1 MEMKKVLKVILIRS
15 GILLSLLVVLI
26 MAIKTM
32 VQEGPIE
39 PPKQEKVLAVL
50 MEEAS
55 QETDLHLRGLK
66 DGMVFN
72 GLQYTTKIYAVPS
85 LIREANLVYIMSPCQ
100 AEEILGQKD
109 MNFPYQMIGYS
120 YIKEPQK
127 NYTGIYCDLDWQ
139 RIFPI
144 YQKIIPEMKRVGIL
158 YAQGSCDG
166 EKQAL
171 SMKSAAEMRPN
182 LTVFVQTLDPFGE
195 DLDSILPELFEKAD
209 VIYAV
214 ARDKIIQTH
223 LERIAEICLRKKI
236 PLIGGG
242 IFGPQKGALA
252 SLSYDPYR
260 VGRKSTDII
269 RALESNAEIS
279 SMDIIR
285 LEPALYINL
294 KTAYTLGINIPS
306 DLRKIAEKVY
316 N

>member
-26 MAIKTM
+26 MAIKTI
-32 VQEGPIE
+32 VQEGPLE
-39 PPKQEKVLAVL
+39 PPKEGKILAVL
-50 MEEAS
+50 MAES
-55 QETDLHLRGLK
+55 FQEQDLHLRGLK

-72 GLQYTTKIYAVPS
+72 GLKYTTKIYAISS

-100 AEEILGQKD
+100 AKEILGQKGID
-109 MNFPYQMIGYS
+109 FSYPIIGYS
-120 YIKEPQK
+120 YIKEPQT

-139 RIFPI
+139 KIFPI
-144 YQKIIPEMKRVGIL
+144 YQKIIPEMKRVGVL
-158 YAQGSCDG
+158 YTQGSCDG

-171 SMKSAAEMRPN
+171 TMKSVAEMRPQ
-182 LTVFVQTLDPFGE
+182 LTVYIQTMDPFGE
-195 DLDSILPELFEKAD
+195 DLESILSEFFEKVD

-223 LERIAEICLRKKI
+223 LELIAEICLRKRV

-252 SLSYDPYR
+252 SLAYDPYR
-260 VGRKSTDII
+260 VGRKATDII
-269 RALESNAEIS
+269 RALESNAQISNMEIV
-279 SMDIIR
+279 R
-285 LEPALYINL
+285 LEPELYINL
-294 KTAYTLGINIPS
+294 KTAYSLGINIPS
-306 DLRKIAEKVY
+306 NLRKIAEKVY

>member
-50 MEEAS
+50 MGES
-55 QETDLHLRGLK
+55 FQEHDLHLRGLK

-72 GLQYTTKIYAVPS
+72 GLKYTTKIYAVPS

-100 AEEILGQKD
+100 AEEVLGQED
-109 MNFPYQMIGYS
+109 LDFPYQMIGYS
-120 YIKEPQK
+120 YIKEPQT

-139 RIFPI
+139 KVFPI
-144 YQKIIPEMKRVGIL
+144 YQKIIPQMQRIGAL

-171 SMKSAAEMRPN
+171 SLQSAAERRPN
-182 LTVFVQTLDPFGE
+182 LTVFIQTMDPFGE
-195 DLDSILPELFEKAD
+195 DLDSILSELFEKVD

-223 LERIAEICLRKKI
+223 IERIAEICLEKRV

-242 IFGPQKGALA
+242 ILGPQKGALA
-252 SLSYDPYR
+252 SLAYDPYR
-260 VGRKSTDII
+260 VGRKATDII
-269 RALESNAEIS
+269 RALESNAQISNMEIV
-279 SMDIIR
+279 R
-285 LEPALYINL
+285 LEPELYINL
-294 KTAYTLGINIPS
+294 KTAYSLGINIPS